1 MMVDTAETGKEGV
14 KLFTNSAVWNY
25 DLILMDRRMP
35 EMDGLE
41 AARRIRAMNREDA
54 GYIPIIAMSADV
66 FDESIQEFT
75 AAGMNSHIG
84 KPIDRM
90 ALEQELISQCEIEDA
105 LRKHEVKA

>member
-1 MMVDTAETGKEGV
+1 MFGGRTAKFLLNIIMMVDTAETGKEGV

-54 GYIPIIAMSADV
+54 GSIPIIAMSADV

-75 AAGMNSHIG
+75 AAGM
-84 KPIDRM
+84 PI
-90 ALEQELISQCEIEDA
+90 A
-105 LRKHEVKA
+105 